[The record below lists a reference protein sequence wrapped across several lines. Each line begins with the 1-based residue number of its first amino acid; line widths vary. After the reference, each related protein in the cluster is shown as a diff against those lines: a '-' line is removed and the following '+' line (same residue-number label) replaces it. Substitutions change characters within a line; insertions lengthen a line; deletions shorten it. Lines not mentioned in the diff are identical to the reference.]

1 MKCKKKDLATTISDE
16 ITLSFVMVW
25 NEVKNKQSHTVGTI
39 PKQNIKTV
47 ERNKFDT
54 LNKQIHDCSLY
65 RNSCISCLMKP
76 TGPRPLIYTNSTSID
91 SALQI
96 HVKRFIALNV
106 YIESGSSI
114 FLNITITSCCSK
126 TLA

>member
-1 MKCKKKDLATTISDE
+1 VKCKKKDLATTISDE

-65 RNSCISCLMKP
+65 RNSCIFCLMKP

-96 HVKRFIALNV
+96 HAKCQTV
-106 YIESGSSI
+106 YCTECLYWIWI
-114 FLNITITSCCSK
+114 INI
-126 TLA
+126 LEYHHYVLLQ